1 MSIAQTLTLLNLTDV
16 ICLCCSLHDCLFLRL
31 SSTQCGS
38 TGPCVV
44 TNPLRTRGHSPRFYT
59 FAPGRP
65 QAGAR
70 GVRAK
75 KSYPETLYFLQFVI
89 CYLVT
94 LKFNRHGTS
103 CSTTVGRLST
113 RNTKYIA
120 AVVPRFAPVPLQII
134 LRAPMLLRSCMNTV
148 CV

>member
-1 MSIAQTLTLLNLTDV
+1 MQPTAWFMIHVTCRLTAKNRDQLRNPTLGNRVWATFYQFITHSSITHIFFQTCQHIMSIAQTLTLLNLTDV

-31 SSTQCGS
+31 SSTQCGN

-70 GVRAK
+70 GARAK
-75 KSYPETLYFLQFVI
+75 NLTQKLCTFYSSL
-89 CYLVT
+89 
-94 LKFNRHGTS
+94 
-103 CSTTVGRLST
+103 
-113 RNTKYIA
+113 
-120 AVVPRFAPVPLQII
+120 FAI
-134 LRAPMLLRSCMNTV
+134 S
-148 CV
+148 

>member
-59 FAPGRP
+59 SAPGRP

-70 GVRAK
+70 GARALPGFCICKK

-113 RNTKYIA
+113 RTCNTKYIA
-120 AVVPRFAPVPLQII
+120 DMVPRFAPVPC
-134 LRAPMLLRSCMNTV
+134 R
-148 CV
+148 

>member
-1 MSIAQTLTLLNLTDV
+1 MSLLLAT
-16 ICLCCSLHDCLFLRL
+16 RL
-31 SSTQCGS
+31 SVSTIVVDPVWQYRPVCRNQPVENVGS
-38 TGPCVV
+38 FSQILYFCAW
-44 TNPLRTRGHSPRFYT
+44 
-59 FAPGRP
+59 APASRSKGCTC
-65 QAGAR
+65 
-70 GVRAK
+70 K

-103 CSTTVGRLST
+103 GSTTMGRLST

-120 AVVPRFAPVPLQII
+120 AMVPRFAPVLLQII
-134 LRAPMLLRSCMNTV
+134 LQAPMLLRSCMNTV